1 MIPNALA
8 LKLSGLYDAI
18 ADGLR
23 GAGLQSKLDT
33 LENEKSELLKT
44 LESPTS
50 ATVSLHPALAD
61 LYKQKINQ
69 LADVLKDPKIRIQAT
84 LLIRELIERVDLDY
98 NENSWDI
105 SIKGEISA
113 LVSLAQNAKSPPK
126 GGLNHAALASSTKVV
141 AGAQN
146 PRCRI

>member
-1 MIPNALA
+1 MRSKASGQTNANKELVRQEKYLRDIE

-23 GAGLQSKLDT
+23 GRRDCKASLIP

-61 LYKQKINQ
+61 IYKQKINQ
-69 LADVLKDPKIRIQAT
+69 LADVLKIPKYVFKQ
-84 LLIRELIERVDLDY
+84 
-98 NENSWDI
+98 
-105 SIKGEISA
+105 
-113 LVSLAQNAKSPPK
+113 
-126 GGLNHAALASSTKVV
+126 
-141 AGAQN
+141 
-146 PRCRI
+146 RC

>member
-1 MIPNALA
+1 MTKQKAKQEKHLRDIELE
-8 LKLSGLYDAI
+8 LSGLYDAI

-84 LLIRELIERVDLDY
+84 LLIRELIERVDIDY
-98 NENSWDI
+98 NENSWDTA
-105 SIKGEISA
+105 IKGDISA
-113 LVSLAQNAKSPPK
+113 LVSSA
-126 GGLNHAALASSTKVV
+126 
-141 AGAQN
+141 
-146 PRCRI
+146 